1 MKLARSWL
9 KPSSRAESGGS
20 SRFEA
25 LRYKDFRNW
34 WLGYVVSI
42 SGKQMLWVVEGWLIY
57 ELSGSKLLLGA
68 HAMAQVIPATGL
80 ALVGGAIADRVDQRR
95 LLIAVQ
101 LLEIGFLALLAA
113 LAFTQVIQAWHVIA
127 NGFALSA
134 VGAFEQPARQSMFP
148 HLVERRAM
156 SNAVG
161 LNAMVHPGTR
171 VLSPVIAGFV
181 LAQVVD
187 VSSSAMIAAGVVFT
201 LAALGIAAYVVFLY
215 LIHLPRVQRAT
226 SSNVLHNMAQGLQF
240 TWKNRLFAFLIT
252 MTYFNQF
259 FALSMHVLF
268 PVVAKDI
275 LGLGP
280 SGLGVMYTAQGIGSL
295 LGAAW
300 AGTFGAGRAQGPL
313 LLMGSA
319 ALGAG
324 VAFFGLSTWYPL
336 SLLALW
342 IVGLGGSVFSVA
354 AQTSIQLMVSDEFR
368 GRVMGLWGM
377 THTSVR
383 PLGEMQFAAVAAF
396 ASTPVALVLG
406 GLMVVAFVLFAAVP
420 NRKVRSLRVTVT

>member
-1 MKLARSWL
+1 MKFARSLL
-9 KPSSRAESGGS
+9 KPSPKAEREES

-25 LRYKDFRNW
+25 LRYKDFRSW

-101 LLEIGFLALLAA
+101 LLEIIFLGILAA

-127 NGFALSA
+127 SGFALSA

-148 HLVERRAM
+148 HLVDRRAM
-156 SNAVG
+156 TNAVG

-171 VLSPVIAGFV
+171 VFSPVIAGFV

-187 VSSSAMIAAGVVFT
+187 VSASAMIAAGVVFT
-201 LAALGIAAYVVFLY
+201 LAAMGIPAYVVFLL
-215 LIHLPRVQRAT
+215 LIHLPRVERAA
-226 SSNVLHNMAQGLQF
+226 SSNVVHNMAQGLQF
-240 TWKNRLFAFLIT
+240 IWNNRLFAFLIT
-252 MTYFNQF
+252 MTYVNQF

-275 LGLGP
+275 LGFGP

-300 AGTFGAGRAQGPL
+300 VGAFGTGRAQGPL
-313 LLMGSA
+313 VLAGSA
-319 ALGAG
+319 AL
-324 VAFFGLSTWYPL
+324 
-336 SLLALW
+336 
-342 IVGLGGSVFSVA
+342 
-354 AQTSIQLMVSDEFR
+354 
-368 GRVMGLWGM
+368 
-377 THTSVR
+377 
-383 PLGEMQFAAVAAF
+383 
-396 ASTPVALVLG
+396 
-406 GLMVVAFVLFAAVP
+406 
-420 NRKVRSLRVTVT
+420 